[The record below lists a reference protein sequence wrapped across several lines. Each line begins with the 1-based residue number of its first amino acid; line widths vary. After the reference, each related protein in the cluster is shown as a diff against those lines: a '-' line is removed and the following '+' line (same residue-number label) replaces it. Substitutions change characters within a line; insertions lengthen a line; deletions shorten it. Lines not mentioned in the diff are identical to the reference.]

1 MNHRKAATQP
11 PPRPPQA
18 RRAPPRAGPGT
29 RRWAAPALSGAQGL
43 AGAKSTGCAGSRHP
57 GRTPTPAGDLTTSP
71 HYTVK
76 TPQASVFS
84 SEEWVTPCSLQGHW
98 EDDKPCLLFLL
109 LGSLRNCKGL
119 PECLLHQAR
128 LSKAIWFPDPPKESR
143 GSTNTAGIN
152 AALGPTRGRSS
163 KGSSYQCGS
172 LPALPPQATSEAGQ
186 AFPRAEGHCDLRT
199 ICPQGWLAVWK
210 VPRPWPPCP
219 LDRPSV

>member
-1 MNHRKAATQP
+1 MGR
-11 PPRPPQA
+11 
-18 RRAPPRAGPGT
+18 
-29 RRWAAPALSGAQGL
+29 PALSGAQGL
-43 AGAKSTGCAGSRHP
+43 AGAKSTGCAGSSIIR
-57 GRTPTPAGDLTTSP
+57 RTPYTCWRP
-71 HYTVK
+71 HYVTTLHCK

-128 LSKAIWFPDPPKESR
+128 LKAIWFPDPPKESR

-163 KGSSYQCGS
+163 KVAATSVVP
-172 LPALPPQATSEAGQ
+172 LPARLPPQATSEAVRLSPGQ
-186 AFPRAEGHCDLRT
+186 RATR
-199 ICPQGWLAVWK
+199 PQDHMPTGLAG
-210 VPRPWPPCP
+210 CLESAQALAP
-219 LDRPSV
+219 LSAGPSIRLNVT